1 MQDVEVDDEIF
12 DDELIDRGET
22 LESKRDDPR
31 GLHTADATLY
41 HGRKEDS

>member
-1 MQDVEVDDEIF
+1 MQDVEVDDERV
-12 DDELIDRGET
+12 DRGET
-22 LESKRDDPR
+22 LYESKRDDPR